1 MKKTFLAFSLFII
14 MIFTACGNEQE
25 TVASVAQST
34 EAVEASQN
42 TASENKTELSQAKE
56 TVSENTMTSDVSE
69 NAIDDFAV
77 QESDVNTEEAD
88 DIELYPEPVIMYA
101 SQLVNIRKAPD
112 QYSELLGSYNLNDE
126 ITVIGNSKSTKYLEI
141 SFNDEVA
148 FVHSGFV
155 VAEKIDLEALKLA
168 QEEAAKAAEA
178 QAVAQAQAAAE
189 AQAAAQAQAAQAQ
202 AAAEAQAAQV
212 SPAPQP
218 VIANPA
224 GVLFIGDSRTCQMK
238 NASAGG
244 NCSWICEYGQKYEWF
259 ESTAVPLADTMV
271 GKGTK
276 VVICMGVNDPENS
289 SSYFSLVNQKASD
302 WNARGAKV
310 YFVSVNPVEEP
321 YSFKDSDIA
330 SFNSNGPAVL
340 SGVRWIDTAS
350 VIKQGGFTLE
360 DGIHYDAAGNLTIFK
375 MIISNLK

>member
-1 MKKTFLAFSLFII
+1 MKKTFLAFSLFIM
-14 MIFTACGNEQE
+14 MIITACGNEQE
-25 TVASVAQST
+25 TVALVAQST

-42 TASENKTELSQAKE
+42 TASENRQELSQAEE

-69 NAIDDFAV
+69 NAIDDLAE

-141 SFNDEVA
+141 SFNDDVA

-168 QEEAAKAAEA
+168 QEEAAK
-178 QAVAQAQAAAE
+178 
-189 AQAAAQAQAAQAQ
+189 
-202 AAAEAQAAQV
+202 AAEAQAAQV